1 MIPKFLDPLISEAVP
16 PDTWRL
22 EIRFAYRTLVTG
34 KPLIIT
40 VPKGFQNDLA
50 SIPRAL
56 TWLFPV
62 NGRHRWAAVIHDWL
76 YTNKGFLGDRMI
88 FTRLECDQVFLE
100 GMKVMGVPWWK
111 RHSMYRGVR
120 AGGWV
125 RWNK

>member
-1 MIPKFLDPLISEAVP
+1 MIPKFLGPLISEAVL

-22 EIRFAYRTLVTG
+22 EARFAYRTLVTG
-34 KPLIIT
+34 KPLVIT
-40 VPKGFQNDLA
+40 VPKGFENDLA
-50 SIPRAL
+50 SIPRAF

-62 NGRHRWAAVIHDWL
+62 NGKHRWAAVIHDWL
-76 YTNKGFLGDRMI
+76 YANKGFLGERMI
-88 FTRLECDQVFLE
+88 FTRLECDQIFLE